1 MAKRIADEKSEAS
14 KPAAAATRTAP
25 AKATKSSTSKTTT
38 SKSSTSKSSTSKATA
53 LDVENAATK
62 DGAGDARKAK
72 PATDAATLT
81 NAEKLA
87 LVRKSMKAKQ
97 EKSRQHF
104 AQGSAGSDVNWK
116 ISSGHQPKMRSSAS
130 KKRG

>member
-14 KPAAAATRTAP
+14 KPAAAAKRTAP
-25 AKATKSSTSKTTT
+25 SKAAKT
-38 SKSSTSKSSTSKATA
+38 STSKAKSP
-53 LDVENAATK
+53 EAATSATK
-62 DGAGDARKAK
+62 ASAVDKSDAKGA
-72 PATDAATLT
+72 TVAAPLS

-97 EKSRQHF
+97 DKSRQHF
-104 AQGSAGSDVNWK
+104 AQGSAGSDANWK